1 LICKDRKEERKKER
15 NIKIE
20 RDRSMEIKN
29 TSAGI
34 TLVASV
40 CIHGLHTHLHAHIW
54 LHYVDTQDIL
64 PCRASKL

>member
-1 LICKDRKEERKKER
+1 
-15 NIKIE
+15 
-20 RDRSMEIKN
+20 MEIKN